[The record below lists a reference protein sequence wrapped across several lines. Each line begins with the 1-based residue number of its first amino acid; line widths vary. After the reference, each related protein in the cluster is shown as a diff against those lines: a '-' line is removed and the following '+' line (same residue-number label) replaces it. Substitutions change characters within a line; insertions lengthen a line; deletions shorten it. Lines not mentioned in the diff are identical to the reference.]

1 MNQKVKL
8 LSEKQITTNP
18 ELYFKWMCYNLLI
31 TTDNQVFN
39 LSFKRMKEQ
48 LIGGSYCF
56 YCNGKYRT
64 KSWIR
69 KNSTNVL
76 GRITK

>member
-1 MNQKVKL
+1 MNKL
-8 LSEKQITTNP
+8 LTEKQIINNP

-31 TTDNQVFN
+31 TIDNQVFN
-39 LSFKRMKEQ
+39 LSFRKMKEQ

-64 KSWIR
+64 KKWIR
-69 KNSTNVL
+69 HNCIEVL
-76 GRITK
+76 GKITN

>member
-1 MNQKVKL
+1 MSKL
-8 LSEKQITTNP
+8 LTEKQIKQNP

-64 KSWIR
+64 KKWIR
-69 KNSTNVL
+69 NNSTEVL
-76 GRITK
+76 GRITN